1 MAETRTSVAN
11 RPAWIELSTPDPAG
25 SRDFYSR
32 LFGWNIDVQQDPQYG
47 GYGMARVGGQD
58 VAGIGPQMQPEPTNW
73 RLYIGTT
80 DIDQLA
86 EKVKSAG
93 GTVVAPPFDVGDQ
106 GRMAVFQ
113 DPAGTFI
120 SGWQAAQMRT
130 FRSGESNTYG
140 WAELQAHGIER
151 ATPFYKEV
159 FGWSTKMSPMG
170 EGQPDY
176 TEYQIE
182 GQSILGG
189 MESMAPPAV
198 PSFWQIYFNVDDVDQ
213 ANQKAIDLGAKS
225 ITAPSDYPGGRSAIL
240 ADPQGG
246 AFGLLKVNPR

>member
-11 RPAWIELSTPDPAG
+11 RPAWVELSTPDPAG

-32 LFGWNIDVQQDPQYG
+32 LFGWKIDVQQDPQYG
-47 GYGMARVGGQD
+47 GYGMATVGGED

-86 EKVKSAG
+86 EKVRSAG

-106 GRMAVFQ
+106 GKMAVFQ
-113 DPAGTFI
+113 DPVGTFI
-120 SGWQAAQMRT
+120 SGWQAAQMRN
-130 FRSGESNTYG
+130 FKSGEPNTYG
-140 WAELQAHGIER
+140 WAELNAHGIER
-151 ATPFYKEV
+151 ATPFYREV
-159 FGWSTKMSPMG
+159 FGWSTKISPMG

-182 GQSILGG
+182 GRSILGG
-189 MESMAPPAV
+189 MESMAPPEV
-198 PSFWQIYFNVDDVDQ
+198 PSFWQIYFNVEDVDQ

-225 ITAPSDYPGGRSAIL
+225 ITAPSDYPGGRFAIL

-246 AFGLLKVNPR
+246 AFGLLKVSPR